1 MKLRHAFAHWSFRWS
16 VAGDD
21 SEIVGIDQDTGSETV
36 RLTLK
41 EADAFHIV
49 AYSIIEAI
57 NDVFIR
63 HRP

>member
-1 MKLRHAFAHWSFRWS
+1 M
-16 VAGDD
+16 
-21 SEIVGIDQDTGSETV
+21 

-57 NDVFIR
+57 NDVFLRHHRDRIR
-63 HRP
+63 PAVPDSDQQY